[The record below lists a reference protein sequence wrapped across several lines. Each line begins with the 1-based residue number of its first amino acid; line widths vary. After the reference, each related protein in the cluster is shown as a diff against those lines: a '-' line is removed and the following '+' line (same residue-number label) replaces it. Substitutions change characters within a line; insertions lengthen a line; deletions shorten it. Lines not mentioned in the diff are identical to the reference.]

1 MTAQADRASDRTG
14 QVATGVL
21 GEQSEASRT
30 RILRAAAQIA
40 AECGYEGTTISKV
53 TKRSGLPVSSVYWFF
68 RDKDHLLAEV
78 VRHSFD
84 EWIALQPT
92 WDKPD
97 PAARRVGD
105 ALRQIL
111 SRSTA
116 SLASAP
122 DFLRIGHM
130 LLLEQRAEEPAG
142 RGIFLQARRDVEEVL
157 TEWFGAFLADDVRRA
172 RPDLARDLA
181 RVVIATT
188 DGLFLAHQIDQAGDP
203 RDFVDMAV
211 TLAEAAIEAP

>member
-1 MTAQADRASDRTG
+1 MTTHASRTP
-14 QVATGVL
+14 AL

-68 RDKDHLLAEV
+68 RDKDDLLAEV

-92 WDKPD
+92 WDAPD
-97 PAARRVGD
+97 PGRRRVGE
-105 ALRQIL
+105 ALRAIL
-111 SRSTA
+111 SRSTT
-116 SLASAP
+116 SLAAAP

-142 RGIFLQARRDVEEVL
+142 RVIFLEARRNVEQTVSA
-157 TEWFGAFLADDVRRA
+157 WFAAFLTDEVRR
-172 RPDLARDLA
+172 RHPDLALELA
-181 RVVIATT
+181 RIVIAAT
-188 DGLFLAHQIDQAGDP
+188 DGLFLAHQIDQAGNP
-203 RDFVDMAV
+203 GDFVDVVV
-211 TLAEAAIEAP
+211 TIVEAALEAD

>member
-1 MTAQADRASDRTG
+1 MTVQAT
-14 QVATGVL
+14 TVL

-78 VRHSFD
+78 VRHSFE
-84 EWIALQPT
+84 EWIAHQPT
-92 WDKPD
+92 WDAPD
-97 PAARRVGD
+97 ADHRRIGE
-105 ALRQIL
+105 ALRAIL
-111 SRSTA
+111 SRSTV
-116 SLASAP
+116 SLAAAP

-130 LLLEQRAEEPAG
+130 LLLEQRAEEPEG
-142 RGIFLQARRDVEEVL
+142 REIFVQTRRDVEGVL
-157 TEWFGAFLADDVRRA
+157 SAWFEAFLAADVRRK
-172 RPDLARDLA
+172 RPELALDLS
-181 RVVIATT
+181 RVVIAAT

-203 RDFVDMAV
+203 ADFVDMVV
-211 TLAEAAIEAP
+211 TICEVALGD

>member
-1 MTAQADRASDRTG
+1 MTTQAHG
-14 QVATGVL
+14 QQPLL

-78 VRHSFD
+78 VRHSFE
-84 EWIALQPT
+84 EWISLQPT
-92 WDKPD
+92 WD
-97 PAARRVGD
+97 AAEPGTRRVGQ
-105 ALRQIL
+105 ALRAIL
-111 SRSTA
+111 ERSTA
-116 SLASAP
+116 SLAAAP

-130 LLLEQRAEEPAG
+130 LLLEQRSTEPEG
-142 RGIFLQARRDVEEVL
+142 REIFLATRRSVEDGV
-157 TEWFGAFLADDVRRA
+157 TAWFDAFVSERQRDDRPGLAL
-172 RPDLARDLA
+172 DLARI
-181 RVVIATT
+181 VIAAT

-203 RDFVDMAV
+203 GDFVDMVV
-211 TLAEAAIEAP
+211 TIVGVALASD